1 MNYKI
6 LISIILI
13 IVVLIVILSIFIYKK
28 KSKNNQTEKYQKPK
42 SNHKPIFED
51 QEEKKKLVNQ
61 IEQSNRDFTSSIKQ
75 NYENFQVNIQ
85 PSTDINTSDVALEIP
100 KFNDIGVFSNQ
111 QQNVAN
117 KSQANQFQSIIGIS
131 RSSNSGGLNHNEIQ
145 NSSLDELNNSK
156 DQQAVLRNN
165 KTSNIQ
171 AIKPNLSL
179 ALRNDKSLLQ
189 QYAQLEAGNNSMNQ
203 KITDQI
209 IGKTG
214 GNNCGNKSENS
225 PSNNQKLQLNN
236 KRKNK

>member
-1 MNYKI
+1 MNYKFLI
-6 LISIILI
+6 LIILI
-13 IVVLIVILSIFIYKK
+13 IVVLIVIISIFIYKK
-28 KSKNNQTEKYQKPK
+28 KSKNNQTEKFLKPK
-42 SNHKPIFED
+42 SNLKPIFED
-51 QEEKKKLVNQ
+51 QEEKKNLVNQ

-85 PSTDINTSDVALEIP
+85 PSTDINTSESVLEIP

-131 RSSNSGGLNHNEIQ
+131 RSSNLGGLNHNDIQ
-145 NSSLDELNNSK
+145 NASLDELNNSK
-156 DQQAVLRNN
+156 DQQAILRNN

-189 QYAQLEAGNNSMNQ
+189 QYAQMESGNNSMNQ

-209 IGKTG
+209 IGKIDE
-214 GNNCGNKSENS
+214 NKGEKS
-225 PSNNQKLQLNN
+225 PVNNQKLQLNN

>member
-1 MNYKI
+1 MSYKF

-85 PSTDINTSDVALEIP
+85 PFTDINTSDVALEIP

-131 RSSNSGGLNHNEIQ
+131 RSSNSGGLNHNDIQ
-145 NSSLDELNNSK
+145 NTSLDELNNSK

-165 KTSNIQ
+165 KTSNVQ

-209 IGKTG
+209 IG
-214 GNNCGNKSENS
+214 NKSENS
-225 PSNNQKLQLNN
+225 PANNQKLQLNN

>member
-1 MNYKI
+1 MNYKF

-28 KSKNNQTEKYQKPK
+28 KSKNNQTEHFQNQKPK
-42 SNHKPIFED
+42 STHKPIFED

-75 NYENFQVNIQ
+75 NYENFQVDIQ

-111 QQNVAN
+111 QNVAN
-117 KSQANQFQSIIGIS
+117 KSQATQFQSIIGIS
-131 RSSNSGGLNHNEIQ
+131 RSSNLGGLNHNDIQ
-145 NSSLDELNNSK
+145 NTSLDDLNNSK

-209 IGKTG
+209 IGK
-214 GNNCGNKSENS
+214 SENS
-225 PSNNQKLQLNN
+225 PTNNQKLQLNN